1 MDKPAVAV
9 LFGGRSSE
17 HSISSATAGGVLRA
31 IDRERFRVIPVG
43 ITRDGVF
50 VLEDD
55 DPDKFALD
63 AERLPEVV
71 DNGTRVLW
79 PEGGADRALRVRRGD
94 GTVQKLGSLDVVL
107 PILHGLHGEDG
118 TVQGFFDT
126 LGIPYAGGGVFD
138 SALCMDKHFMK
149 IVLEAAGVPVAPWV
163 TVTRSRWDADPEGV
177 RSDAAA
183 LGEPVF
189 VKPAR
194 AGSSVGVS
202 KVHDPSELPDA
213 LAVAFAEDDKVLIES
228 AIVGREVEVAIL
240 EGRGGAAPRASLPGE
255 IVLTTREFYD
265 FEGKYLG
272 GDGAEVVC
280 PAELTP
286 SEISAVQEL
295 GTRAF
300 EAVDGRG
307 LARVDFFLTP
317 AGLYVNEL
325 NTMPGFTPISMFPKC
340 WIASGMT
347 YAELISELVDTALE
361 RARTAALPAEASGFT
376 PAPAGASR

>member
-1 MDKPAVAV
+1 M
-9 LFGGRSSE
+9 
-17 HSISSATAGGVLRA
+17 LRA
-31 IDRERFRVIPVG
+31 IDRDRFRVIPVG
-43 ITRDGVF
+43 ITREGVF

-63 AERLPEVV
+63 AQRLPEVV

-79 PEGGADRALRVRRGD
+79 PEGGADRTLRVRRMD
-94 GTVQKLGSLDVVL
+94 GSVDEVGRLDAVL
-107 PILHGLHGEDG
+107 PILHGVHGEDG
-118 TVQGFFDT
+118 TVQGFLDT
-126 LGIPYAGGGVFD
+126 LGIPYAGGGVLD

-149 IVLEAAGVPVAPWV
+149 IVLAAAGVPVAPWV
-163 TVTRSRWDADPEGV
+163 TITRSRWEADPDGV
-177 RSDAAA
+177 RADAAA
-183 LGEPVF
+183 LGEPSF

-202 KVHDPSELPDA
+202 KVHDASELDDA
-213 LAVAFAEDDKVLIES
+213 LALAFAEDDKVLIET

-240 EGRGGAAPRASLPGE
+240 EGRDGARARASLPGE

-272 GDGAEVVC
+272 GEGAEVVC
-280 PAELTP
+280 PAQLTDA
-286 SEISAVQEL
+286 ETAAIQEL
-295 GTRAF
+295 GVRAF

-307 LARVDFFLTP
+307 LARVDFFLT
-317 AGLYVNEL
+317 ADGLYVNEL

-347 YAELISELVDTALE
+347 YPELISELIDTALA
-361 RARTAALPAEASGFT
+361 RAASSPVSSARAA
-376 PAPAGASR
+376 APR

>member
-1 MDKPAVAV
+1 M
-9 LFGGRSSE
+9 
-17 HSISSATAGGVLRA
+17 LRA
-31 IDRERFRVIPVG
+31 IDRDRYRVIPIG

-71 DNGTRVLW
+71 DNGTRVVW
-79 PEGGADRALRVRRGD
+79 PEGGDDRTLRVRRAD
-94 GTVQKLGSLDVVL
+94 GAIDELGSLDVVL

-126 LGIPYAGGGVFD
+126 LAIPYAGGGVLD

-149 IVLEAAGVPVAPWV
+149 IVLAAAGVPVSPWV
-163 TVTRSRWDADPEGV
+163 TVTRARWEREPDVV
-177 RSDAAA
+177 RSEAAV
-183 LGEPVF
+183 LGEPSF

-202 KVHDPSELPDA
+202 KVHDATELDAA
-213 LAVAFAEDDKVLIES
+213 LALAFAEDDKVLIES

-240 EGRGGAAPRASLPGE
+240 EGRDGAPARASLPGE

-272 GDGAEVVC
+272 GEGAEVVC
-280 PAELTP
+280 PADL
-286 SEISAVQEL
+286 SDAEIAAIQEL
-295 GTRAF
+295 GIRSF
-300 EAVDGRG
+300 DAVDGKG
-307 LARVDFFLTP
+307 LARVDFFL
-317 AGLYVNEL
+317 AADGLYVNEL

-340 WIASGMT
+340 WLASGMS
-347 YAELISELVDTALE
+347 YSDLISELVDTALE
-361 RARTAALPAEASGFT
+361 RASAASVPAA
-376 PAPAGASR
+376 R

>member
-1 MDKPAVAV
+1 MDRPAVVV

-31 IDRERFRVIPVG
+31 ISRDRYRVIPVG

-63 AERLPEVV
+63 ADNLPEVV
-71 DNGTRVLW
+71 DNGTRILW
-79 PEGGADRALRVRRGD
+79 PEGGGDRALRVRRAD
-94 GTVQKLGSLDVVL
+94 GTIGDLGGVDVVL
-107 PILHGLHGEDG
+107 PILHGIHGEDG
-118 TVQGFFDT
+118 TVQGFLDT
-126 LGIPYAGGGVFD
+126 LEIPYAGGGVLD

-149 IVLEAAGVPVAPWV
+149 IVLQAAGVPVSPWV
-163 TVTRSRWDADPEGV
+163 TVTRAGWARDAESV
-177 RSDAAA
+177 RTDAAA
-183 LGEPVF
+183 LGLPMF

-202 KVHDPSELPDA
+202 KVAALDELEAA
-213 LAVAFAEDDKVLIES
+213 LEVAFAEDDKVLIET

-240 EGRGGAAPRASLPGE
+240 EGRGGAGSRASLPGE

-272 GDGAEVVC
+272 GDGADVVC
-280 PAELTP
+280 PADLTEA
-286 SEISAVQEL
+286 EILRIQEL
-295 GTRAF
+295 GIRSF
-300 EAVDGRG
+300 DAVDGRG
-307 LARVDFFLTP
+307 LARVDFFLAQDT
-317 AGLYVNEL
+317 LYVNEL

-340 WIASGMT
+340 WIASGMS
-347 YAELISELVDTALE
+347 YPELISELIDTALE
-361 RARTAALPAEASGFT
+361 RAANQHITALERAAN
-376 PAPAGASR
+376 

>member
-1 MDKPAVAV
+1 
-9 LFGGRSSE
+9 
-17 HSISSATAGGVLRA
+17 VLRA
-31 IDRERFRVIPVG
+31 IDRDRYRVIPVG

-55 DPDKFALD
+55 DPGKFALD

-79 PEGGADRALRVRRGD
+79 PEGGGDRTLRVRRAD
-94 GTVQKLGSLDVVL
+94 GSIDDLGEVDAVL
-107 PILHGLHGEDG
+107 PILHGVHGEDG

-126 LGIPYAGGGVFD
+126 LGIPYAGGGVLD

-149 IVLEAAGVPVAPWV
+149 IVLAAAGVPVSPSI
-163 TVTRSRWDADPEGV
+163 TVTRRQWDVDPERV
-177 RSDAAA
+177 RADAAA
-183 LGEPVF
+183 LGEPIF

-202 KVHDPSELPDA
+202 KVHDASELAAA
-213 LAVAFAEDDKVLIES
+213 LELAFAEDDKVLIET

-240 EGRGGAAPRASLPGE
+240 EGRAGARARASLPGE

-280 PAELTP
+280 PADLTAD
-286 SEISAVQEL
+286 EIAAIQEL
-295 GTRAF
+295 GVRAF
-300 EAVDGRG
+300 EAVGGQG
-307 LARVDFFLTP
+307 LARVDFFLT
-317 AGLYVNEL
+317 ADGLYVNEL

-340 WIASGMT
+340 WIASGVT
-347 YAELISELVDTALE
+347 YPELISELIDTALE
-361 RARTAALPAEASGFT
+361 RAA
-376 PAPAGASR
+376 